1 LSSFVVEEMVFAG
14 CDNLDTL
21 NARYRNLCKTFHPD
35 GQSGDSDTFKKM
47 HAAYEHMKSKLSA

>member
-1 LSSFVVEEMVFAG
+1 MFFAG
-14 CDNLDTL
+14 CDNLDIL